1 MINNN
6 IDCMGTDF
14 LHNFSTLP
22 QHLAIVEE
30 RKIKLLVALLVVTQI
45 KKLDIKLN
53 HFEHLEAIMDKERE
67 SVSVPLCVSQQPSR

>member
-1 MINNN
+1 
-6 IDCMGTDF
+6 MGTDF

-30 RKIKLLVALLVVTQI
+30 RKIKLLVALLVETQM

-53 HFEHLEAIMDKERE
+53 HFEHLEAIMDRERE
-67 SVSVPLCVSQQPSR
+67 SVSAPLCVSQQPSR

>member
-1 MINNN
+1 
-6 IDCMGTDF
+6 MGTDF

-30 RKIKLLVALLVVTQI
+30 RKIKSLVALLVVMQV

-53 HFEHLEAIMDKERE
+53 HFEHLEAIMDRERE
-67 SVSVPLCVSQQPSR
+67 SVSAPLCVCPSSHHDNSTG